1 MEPGL
6 ELGLSLSLGLYL
18 SKDLYLEAGPEP
30 RLAPVLLRLGLNLG
44 LELGQGVVLGL
55 NLGLELGQGLVL
67 GLGLWFW
74 CLGSE
79 INGFQGGSAKWR
91 QVGRATEPPPRPSGG
106 QFWRWSREGCGGGLP
121 PALPG

>member
-18 SKDLYLEAGPEP
+18 SKGLYLEAGPEP

-44 LELGQGVVLGL
+44 LELGQGVVLCL

-91 QVGRATEPPPRPSGG
+91 WFGRATGHPETSPYGASKHY
-106 QFWRWSREGCGGGLP
+106 STCS
-121 PALPG
+121 

>member
-18 SKDLYLEAGPEP
+18 SKGLYLEAGPEP
-30 RLAPVLLRLGLNLG
+30 RLAPVLLRLGLNRG

-67 GLGLWFW
+67 GLGLWLR
-74 CLGSE
+74 CLGCE

-91 QVGRATEPPPRPSGG
+91 QVGRATG
-106 QFWRWSREGCGGGLP
+106 
-121 PALPG
+121 